1 MTAFR
6 IIFQWHLY
14 RRLYAG
20 DYLVIAG
27 FIALTSLTAVNVK
40 ILPHGYLMAEYI
52 KSLTDNPLTPLPL
65 PADELVDRT
74 IISLKW
80 AFSLMPLFWTTVW
93 AGMSVHDPIL
103 GSQSPWEKVQQMAF
117 QESRV
122 GKLTTQFCSQIL
134 HPLLH
139 SPSPRRITHLHD
151 VVAYM
156 LCRGVDSVS
165 RLLRIALPSLLADRA
180 ELGSEYVFFFP
191 RTVMLLIYS
200 SDAAVVRSPK
210 EASN

>member
-27 FIALTSLTAVNVK
+27 LIALTALTAVNVK

-52 KSLTDNPLTPLPL
+52 RNLTDNPLTPLPL
-65 PADELVDRT
+65 PVDELVDRT

-103 GSQSPWEKVQQMAF
+103 GSQSLLEKVQQMAF
-117 QESRV
+117 QESRA
-122 GKLTTQFCSQIL
+122 GKLTTQF
-134 HPLLH
+134 
-139 SPSPRRITHLHD
+139 
-151 VVAYM
+151 
-156 LCRGVDSVS
+156 
-165 RLLRIALPSLLADRA
+165 
-180 ELGSEYVFFFP
+180 
-191 RTVMLLIYS
+191 YS
-200 SDAAVVRSPK
+200 
-210 EASN
+210 